1 MKKIFCFLITLCM
14 AINVFA
20 LRLGI
25 ASVEWYFEQE
35 IIGKENDCTLLLF
48 GPNED
53 DFNSSWHLSLKSDDS
68 DFIHYRKDWRICSK
82 EKLQTYV
89 NQEAAKGNVVI
100 HYKNNLYY
108 VGVNEKLRGKVPVET
123 FLNNFFEGKTFITEE
138 HQIGDIKM
146 FFAFIP
152 EKENEKIFNRAVL
165 FENDDGKI
173 IRRLCFYSC
182 EINNIYPY
190 MRLIYGFNEDGE
202 FSGYEAKFSE
212 DGNSLTV
219 VPYFDDGTVV
229 GEGILLEWKA
239 GQFFSPQR

>member
-138 HQIGDIKM
+138 HQIGDMTYDRYIT
-146 FFAFIP
+146 
-152 EKENEKIFNRAVL
+152 N
-165 FENDDGKI
+165 
-173 IRRLCFYSC
+173 Y
-182 EINNIYPY
+182 
-190 MRLIYGFNEDGE
+190 
-202 FSGYEAKFSE
+202 SGYSTKVTYLTKLIECNCKISAKSIVCWE
-212 DGNSLTV
+212 RICKSLIHISIIH
-219 VPYFDDGTVV
+219 G
-229 GEGILLEWKA
+229 
-239 GQFFSPQR
+239 